1 MKDESL
7 TETIIGCAFQ
17 VHNALGVGFLEK
29 VYENALRIELSKR
42 GLKVRQQEPITVY
55 YDGQVVGEFYA
66 DLLVEDRVI
75 IELKAVRSLDKAHE
89 VQLVNYLTATG
100 LDTGLLINF
109 GPSVQVKRKFRQYK
123 SKNPVNLV
131 NHVENDL
138 ERVNE
143 H

>member
-17 VHNALGVGFLEK
+17 VHNALGAGFLEK
-29 VYENALRIELSKR
+29 VYENAMQIELTKH
-42 GLKVRQQEPITVY
+42 GLNVRQQAPILVH

-66 DLLVEDRVI
+66 DLWVEDCVI
-75 IELKAVRSLDKAHE
+75 VELKAIRSLDKAHE

-100 LDTGLLINF
+100 IDTGLLLNF

-123 SKNPVNLV
+123 PKNPDNPVNP
-131 NHVENDL
+131 VE
-138 ERVNE
+138 
-143 H
+143 